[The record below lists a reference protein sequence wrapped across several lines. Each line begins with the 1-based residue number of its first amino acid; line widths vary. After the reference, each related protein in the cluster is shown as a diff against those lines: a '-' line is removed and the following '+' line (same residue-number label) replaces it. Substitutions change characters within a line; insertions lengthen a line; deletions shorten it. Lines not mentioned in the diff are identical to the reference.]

1 VDLAL
6 DEGSILAVLGP
17 SGSGKTT
24 LLQLVAGLLVPTE
37 GEVRLGGRTLSQP
50 GWALAPERR
59 NVGLVFQDFAL
70 WPHMTVAETI
80 AFPLAMRGLGARA
93 REARV
98 EELLAL
104 VRLEGLDRRYPHEL
118 SGGQRQRV
126 AIARAL
132 AARPGVVL
140 LDEPMSNLDAQLRE
154 RMRLEI
160 ADTLRR
166 EGVTAVYVTHDR
178 LEALSVADRV
188 AILDGGRLV
197 QVGEPEEL
205 YRRPA
210 TPFAATFLGPAA
222 LVPARVQAADRA
234 QGVVR
239 IATAVG
245 VETEAYAPRDACRVG
260 EAGFWLLRPEH
271 LALGDGSE
279 GGGGRAGW
287 LARVDRSDYAGSH
300 WQIALRSPGCPEV
313 VVVVHHRS
321 RVSPGSTVWLT
332 ADPSEAWFVPGPAG
346 EVGSRPDGDAPR
358 SRAAQAAGSVGRRR
372 GGAGGEDE
380 RRRYG

>member
-1 VDLAL
+1 MLG
-6 DEGSILAVLGP
+6 EGSILAVLGP

-37 GEVRLGGRTLSQP
+37 GEVRLGARTLSRA
-50 GWALAPERR
+50 GWAVAPEKR

-80 AFPLAMRGLGARA
+80 AFPLAMRRLGARA
-93 REARV
+93 RAARV

-104 VRLEGLDRRYPHEL
+104 VRLEGLGQRYPHEL

-140 LDEPMSNLDAQLRE
+140 LDEPMPNLDAQLRE

-188 AILDGGRLV
+188 AILDGGALV
-197 QVGEPEEL
+197 QAGEPQEL

-210 TPFAATFLGPAA
+210 TAFVATFLGPAA
-222 LVPARVQAADRA
+222 LVPARVVAADHT

-239 IATAVG
+239 IVTAVG
-245 VETEAYAPRDACRVG
+245 VETEAYAPHDACRLD
-260 EAGFWLLRPEH
+260 AQGFWLLRPEH
-271 LALGDGSE
+271 LALGDGGE
-279 GGGGRAGW
+279 GGGGRLAW
-287 LARVDRSDYAGSH
+287 LARVDRCDYAGSH
-300 WQIALRSPGCPEV
+300 WQVAVRSPACPEV
-313 VVVVHHRS
+313 AVVVHHPR
-321 RVSPGSTVWLT
+321 RVAPGSAVWLT
-332 ADPSEAWFVPGPAG
+332 ADPSEAWFVPVPAG
-346 EVGSRPDGDAPR
+346 EVGKAGGDA
-358 SRAAQAAGSVGRRR
+358 SESWADETAGSVRR
-372 GGAGGEDE
+372 GGAAPAG
-380 RRRYG
+380 RT